1 MGEDEN
7 ENKPRVLVVEDDKEN
22 RKYL

>member
-7 ENKPRVLVVEDDKEN
+7 ENKQRVLVFEDDKEN

>member
-7 ENKPRVLVVEDDKEN
+7 ENNPRVLVVEDDKEN